1 MDTTYTLDETAQIA
15 HTLLDTIAVQTD
27 TATVLGLS
35 GDLGAGKTTL
45 VQAIARELGV
55 VEQVVSPTFVIAK
68 FYETTDARF
77 HRLIHVDAYRIE
89 QESELDTLGWDRI
102 LAIPQTLVIVEWP
115 ERVVGSLPATTRM
128 IRMNHKG
135 DQRHIL
141 QV

>member
-1 MDTTYTLDETAQIA
+1 MDTTYTIEDTSQIA
-15 HTLLDTIAVQTD
+15 HTLLASIVPGDKATIV
-27 TATVLGLS
+27 GLS

-45 VQAIARELGV
+45 VQAMARELGV

-89 QESELDTLGWDRI
+89 QESELETLGWYRMI
-102 LAIPQTLVIVEWP
+102 NVPQTLIVVEWP
-115 ERVVGSLPATTRM
+115 ERVVESLPATTTLFR
-128 IRMNHKG
+128 ISHDG

-141 QV
+141 HI

>member
-15 HTLLDTIAVQTD
+15 HALLESTTVQTE

-45 VQAIARELGV
+45 VQAMARELGV

-89 QESELDTLGWDRI
+89 QESELDTLGWHRM
-102 LAIPQTLVIVEWP
+102 LSIPQTLIVVEWP
-115 ERVVGSLPATTRM
+115 ERVVVSLPASTRM
-128 IRMNHKG
+128 LRISHAH

-141 QV
+141 EV